1 MTPEFIA
8 IVSIGVPIL
17 ISIFA
22 FGFAGLRELRYTTR
36 EIGDVKAEL
45 TGEIGKM
52 RAALTSE
59 IGKMGAAL
67 KTDMSAMESRMTGK
81 IGDVKSEAGAPRE
94 RVEEIAE
101 SSELVER

>member
-22 FGFAGLRELRYTTR
+22 FGFAGLRELRQTTR
-36 EIGDVKAEL
+36 AIGDMKAAL
-45 TGEIGKM
+45 IGEIGKM
-52 RAALTSE
+52 RAALTSA
-59 IGKMGAAL
+59 MGG
-67 KTDMSAMESRMTGK
+67 MEARMMGK
-81 IGDVKSEAGAPRE
+81 IGDVKSEAGALRE